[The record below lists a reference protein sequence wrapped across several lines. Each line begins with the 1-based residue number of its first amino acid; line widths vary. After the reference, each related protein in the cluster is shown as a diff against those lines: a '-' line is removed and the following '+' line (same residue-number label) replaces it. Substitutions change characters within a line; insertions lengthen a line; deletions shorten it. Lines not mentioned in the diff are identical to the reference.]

1 MKRLAFYTFWEKNG
15 IVRKYVLTYLKG
27 LQEVADR
34 IIVIANG
41 NLSTE
46 GKETLE
52 RLGVDVLQ
60 RENRGIDFG
69 AWKAA
74 FDYLG
79 WNEVRRFDELILT
92 NCSCYGPVYPFSE
105 SFQKMEG
112 NSCDFWG
119 LTLHQEDK
127 KAQLIPDNP
136 DSYVVNYQIK
146 CKVTE

>member
-52 RLGVDVLQ
+52 
-60 RENRGIDFG
+60 
-69 AWKAA
+69 
-74 FDYLG
+74 
-79 WNEVRRFDELILT
+79 ELILAHGRQL
-92 NCSCYGPVYPFSE
+92 SIILDGMRS
-105 SFQKMEG
+105 
-112 NSCDFWG
+112 DG
-119 LTLHQEDK
+119 LM
-127 KAQLIPDNP
+127 
-136 DSYVVNYQIK
+136 S
-146 CKVTE
+146 

>member
-52 RLGVDVLQ
+52 RL
-60 RENRGIDFG
+60 
-69 AWKAA
+69 A
-74 FDYLG
+74 
-79 WNEVRRFDELILT
+79 
-92 NCSCYGPVYPFSE
+92 
-105 SFQKMEG
+105 
-112 NSCDFWG
+112 
-119 LTLHQEDK
+119 
-127 KAQLIPDNP
+127 
-136 DSYVVNYQIK
+136 
-146 CKVTE
+146 

>member
-79 WNEVRRFDELILT
+79 WNEVRRFDELIR
-92 NCSCYGPVYPFSE
+92 G
-105 SFQKMEG
+105 
-112 NSCDFWG
+112 
-119 LTLHQEDK
+119 
-127 KAQLIPDNP
+127 
-136 DSYVVNYQIK
+136 
-146 CKVTE
+146 